1 MKIAVVA
8 VSIILLV
15 SAASS
20 VYLYVSLNN
29 RNNDLQNQIAEV
41 TSKNANLQEQNDSL
55 QNIISI
61 LQNKYGDLAKLLDME
76 NASNLITGLGATDV
90 RIPSMI
96 HPGTFPNSRLYIEG
110 IVINAGAETAYNCR
124 LNVTLYRGDSIVVN
138 TIISLGI
145 MEGASIVDVSDNIA
159 YSGDPLTDWTI
170 IPEWDTS

>member
-1 MKIAVVA
+1 MKFVFVA
-8 VSIILLV
+8 CIVILIVSLGFN
-15 SAASS
+15 
-20 VYLYVSLNN
+20 VYLYDSLNN
-29 RNNDLQNQIAEV
+29 RTNELQSQVAEL
-41 TSKNANLQEQNDSL
+41 TSQNANLKEQVNSL
-55 QNIISI
+55 QSIISD
-61 LQNKYGDLAKLLDME
+61 LQQKYGDLSKLLDMK

-145 MEGASIVDVSDNIA
+145 MEGGSIVDV
-159 YSGDPLTDWTI
+159 
-170 IPEWDTS
+170 